1 MYAGGVMVAG
11 QGVADQDGIGAILVG
26 LPIGLIYD
34 LHGPQL
40 VARFQHQRVLTAP
53 EDELLRRYLSD

>member
-40 VARFQHQRVLTAP
+40 ATRFQHQWVLPAP
-53 EDELLRRYLSD
+53 EDKLLWRYLPD